1 MTEPLPGFAAPGGRD
16 GTPPLP
22 SLAELSERY
31 VRLQT
36 MADMKAGEYTAA
48 RSRLAAGEA
57 FLAMAPEAAATIEA
71 LSKALFGEILDE
83 IEDTLTH
90 AIREV
95 LGQDR
100 TVTSQREVK
109 GNRLTVHFEIRN
121 RGIDADVED
130 ILCGQGGS
138 VCNIMSVGLRLVAL
152 SQLDP
157 ARHRPF
163 LVLDEQ
169 DCWLRPQLVPRFM
182 RLIAAI
188 AERLGLQVLVI
199 SHHPVDL
206 FAEYAGTIYALRPD
220 PQHGAALE
228 VMKTAAGADFLGEDE
243 DGTPVVNGD
252 GPEPGGE

>member
-1 MTEPLPGFAAPGGRD
+1 MADRPEDQPEGGRE
-16 GTPPLP
+16 PLP
-22 SLAELSERY
+22 SLSDLSERY

-36 MADMKAGEYTAA
+36 MADMKVREYAAA
-48 RSRLAAGEA
+48 RSRLAEGES
-57 FLAMAPEAAATIEA
+57 FLAMAPQAAETIET

-100 TVTSQREVK
+100 TVTSLREVK

-121 RGIDADVED
+121 RGIEENVED

-182 RLIAAI
+182 RLVASI

-206 FAEYAGTIYALRPD
+206 FAEYAGTIHALRPD
-220 PQHGAALE
+220 PKLGAVLE
-228 VMKTAAGADFLGEDE
+228 VMKAETADDVRADGEGAP
-243 DGTPVVNGD
+243 PVLNGD
-252 GPEPGGE
+252 SEPGGE